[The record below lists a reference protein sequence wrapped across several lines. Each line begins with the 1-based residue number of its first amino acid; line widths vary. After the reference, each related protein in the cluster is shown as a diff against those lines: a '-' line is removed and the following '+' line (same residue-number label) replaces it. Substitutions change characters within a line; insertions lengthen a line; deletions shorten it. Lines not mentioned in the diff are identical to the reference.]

1 MPHFMQIILFDIDGT
16 LIDSNGAG
24 RKALNRAFAKAYS
37 WEDSLSGVSLHGK
50 TDPDIVETVYREQ
63 RETPPTPAE
72 LARFYGLYLLE
83 LRGTLQEA
91 DRFRVLPGVGR
102 LLARL
107 SVRENTF
114 IGLATGNI
122 EKGARAK
129 LGRAGLNHRFS
140 FGGFGS
146 DAVERS
152 DIVQAAVGR
161 GMALLPDGA
170 RPSIWLI
177 GDTPRD
183 VEAGKTVGLKTIA
196 VATGGADA
204 ETLRATEPD
213 YFFDDLSDSVAF
225 LSILDLAGN
234 GIPKGSP

>member
-1 MPHFMQIILFDIDGT
+1 MPHFKQIILFDIDGT

-24 RKALNRAFAKAYS
+24 REALNRAFAKAYS
-37 WEDSLSGVSLHGK
+37 WKNSLTGISLHGK

-72 LARFYGLYLLE
+72 LARLYGLYLLE
-83 LRGTLQEA
+83 LRGTLQKA

-183 VEAGKTVGLKTIA
+183 VEAGKAVGLKTIA

-234 GIPKGSP
+234 GTPKGSP